1 MNKSGIASVALATVL
16 AAGCAADGPG
26 SKLTTQSLKQQP
38 RTAQASSASANDKLK
53 AFCAQR
59 HLDYQQGKT
68 PGGAKS
74 LEQKMADDRAC
85 ATLNM

>member
-1 MNKSGIASVALATVL
+1 MNRTTMAGVVFSSLL
-16 AAGCAADGPG
+16 AAGCAGEGPG
-26 SKLTTQSLKQQP
+26 SKLTTQALKQP
-38 RTAQASSASANDKLK
+38 RSSQASAASSGDKLK

-59 HLDYQQGKT
+59 HLDHQEGKT

>member
-1 MNKSGIASVALATVL
+1 MTKTKMAGVVLSSLL
-16 AAGCAADGPG
+16 AAGCAGEGPD
-26 SKLTTQSLKQQP
+26 SKLTTQSLKQH
-38 RTAQASSASANDKLK
+38 RTTQASTSNEKLK

-59 HLDYQQGKT
+59 HLDHQEGRS